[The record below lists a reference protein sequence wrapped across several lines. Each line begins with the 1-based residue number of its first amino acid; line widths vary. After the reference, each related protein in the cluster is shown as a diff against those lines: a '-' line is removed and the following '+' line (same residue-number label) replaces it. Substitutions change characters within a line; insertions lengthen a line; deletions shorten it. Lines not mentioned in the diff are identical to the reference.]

1 MNRMLLAGSCALAI
15 GLGTLLAPA
24 ASAEAVRGQG
34 GPESHPCSDQFVVPL
49 DPQAWT
55 TDKMVVISP
64 YGTDRISCGSWH
76 GFFYASQTDP
86 QGKVHGLQ
94 NPLAAI
100 GLFGSGSGAGYGG
113 GKVYVWQP

>member
-1 MNRMLLAGSCALAI
+1 MNRKHLLGSCALAI
-15 GLGTLLAPA
+15 ILGTVLAPT
-24 ASAEAVRGQG
+24 ASAEVRTGQG
-34 GPESHPCSDQFVVPL
+34 GPESRPCSDQFVVPL

-64 YGTDRISCGSWH
+64 YGTDRIECGAWH

-86 QGKVHGLQ
+86 QGKVHALE
-94 NPLAAI
+94 NAATAI

-113 GKVYVWQP
+113 GKVYIWRP